1 MTKFDVYVENLITAR
16 EERRDMELNARL
28 EKSLLAKTREEV
40 VAELFGNLTVILGV
54 GELQTEKEK
63 TLV

>member
-28 EKSLLAKTREEV
+28 EKSLLMKTREEV

>member
-28 EKSLLAKTREEV
+28 EKSLLMKTREEV

-63 TLV
+63 TPV

>member
-16 EERRDMELNARL
+16 EEKRDTELNARL

-40 VAELFGNLTVILGV
+40 VAELLGGLTVILGV